1 MDHRTFDMKYPPMKT
16 RCGVYDSSPGRS
28 ILLKHKDE
36 GFVPSTPMPAH
47 DAPLRE
53 VRQFFVNILL
63 EREMPV
69 DTAKSIASRWWG
81 NGLQLHIESF
91 DTYRCWFQDKNA
103 QVIYRDVHAII
114 RRESKLRQRQRD
126 ARRQRANL
134 AKCEF
139 LSFPTFFSDFHY
151 SFHTPI
157 RIRDEEE
164 TDLHL
169 LLQCPDFS

>member
-36 GFVPSTPMPAH
+36 GFVSSTPMPAH

-63 EREMPV
+63 EREVPV

-139 LSFPTFFSDFHY
+139 LSFPTLFSDYPLLPSH
-151 SFHTPI
+151 SKS
-157 RIRDEEE
+157 
-164 TDLHL
+164 DLRRRRN
-169 LLQCPDFS
+169 